1 MKIFHIVSN
10 KEWGGGEQYVYD
22 LSQRQMADG
31 IDVTIFCKPVEAIMQ
46 KYREAGMKVIPLALG
61 GALDIRSA
69 WKMAKVIRRQETGVR
84 SQETGDRSQ
93 ESGDGRLIL
102 HAHNFKDAFTACYA
116 RCLAGNKQVR
126 VVMCRHLT
134 RKGKNTLLYR
144 WLYRHLDRL
153 IFDSELSKSEFLS
166 TGPTIDETKLGI
178 VHTSIVVTEEE
189 DRSQKSVVRSKYQ
202 IPEDCVIGMFHGRLD
217 PEKGLDTLLEAVA
230 QIKERNFRLVL
241 VGRGSEEYT
250 AHLKQVVQEKGIADK
265 VVFAGFVHP
274 VLPYV
279 AAADFGIL
287 ASTVQEG
294 CPLSPQ
300 EYMSQGRPVVVTN
313 NGGQR
318 EYVVQEQNGL
328 LVPPGDAKALAE
340 AIARLVDD
348 TTLRQRLGQQA
359 KADFDDHLNYEHYYA
374 QIKKVYS

>member
-46 KYREAGMKVIPLALG
+46 KYQAAGMKVIPLALG
-61 GALDIRSA
+61 GALDVKSA
-69 WKMAKVIRRQETGVR
+69 WKMAKVIENH
-84 SQETGDRSQ
+84 SN
-93 ESGDGRLIL
+93 I

-166 TGPTIDETKLGI
+166 AHPTIDEAKLGI
-178 VHTSIVVTEEE
+178 VHTSIVVPEKVTTV
-189 DRSQKSVVRSKYQ
+189 DIRAQYGV
-202 IPEDCVIGMFHGRLD
+202 PEDCIIGMFHGRLD

-230 QIKERNFRLVL
+230 QIKDRNFRLVL

-265 VVFAGFVHP
+265 MVFAGFVHP

-279 AAADFGIL
+279 AGADFGIL

-300 EYMSQGRPVVVTN
+300 EYMSQGRPVIVTN

-340 AIARLVDD
+340 AMARLVDD
-348 TTLRQRLGQQA
+348 AALRQRLGQQA
-359 KADFDDHLNYEHYYA
+359 KADFDDHLNYEHYYE
-374 QIKKVYS
+374 QIKKIYEE

>member
-1 MKIFHIVSN
+1 
-10 KEWGGGEQYVYD
+10 
-22 LSQRQMADG
+22 
-31 IDVTIFCKPVEAIMQ
+31 MQ
-46 KYREAGMKVIPLALG
+46 KYQEAGMKVIPLALG
-61 GALDIRSA
+61 GALDVMSA
-69 WKMAKVIRRQETGVR
+69 WKMAKVIR
-84 SQETGDRSQ
+84 SQ
-93 ESGDGRLIL
+93 ESGDSSSLIL

-166 TGPTIDETKLGI
+166 TGPTIDEAKLGI
-178 VHTSIVVTEEE
+178 VHTSIVVTEVGERRE
-189 DRSQKSVVRSKYQ
+189 GVRREGVRSKYQ

-217 PEKGLDTLLEAVA
+217 PEKGLDTLLEAAA
-230 QIKERNFRLVL
+230 QIKERNFQLVL

-250 AHLKQVVQEKGIADK
+250 AHLKQVVQEKGIAEK

-340 AIARLVDD
+340 AMARLVDD
-348 TTLRQRLGQQA
+348 AALRQRLGKQA
-359 KADFDDHLNYEHYYA
+359 KADFDDHLNYEHYYE
-374 QIKKVYS
+374 QIKRVYS

>member
-22 LSQRQMADG
+22 LSQRQRTEG

-46 KYREAGMKVIPLALG
+46 KYQEAGMTVIPLALG

-69 WKMAKVIRRQETGVR
+69 WKMAKVIENH
-84 SQETGDRSQ
+84 SN
-93 ESGDGRLIL
+93 I

-116 RCLAGNKQVR
+116 KCLARNKQVR

-144 WLYRHLDRL
+144 WLYLHLDRL
-153 IFDSELSKSEFLS
+153 IFDSELSRSVFLS
-166 TGPTIDETKLGI
+166 TRPTIDEAKLGI
-178 VHTSIVVTEEE
+178 VHTSIVV
-189 DRSQKSVVRSKYQ
+189 
-202 IPEDCVIGMFHGRLD
+202 PETFEKTDLRMEFQMPSDCVIGMFHGRLD
-217 PEKGLDTLLEAVA
+217 PEKGLDTLMEAVA
-230 QIKERNFRLVL
+230 QIKDKPFRLIL
-241 VGRGSEEYT
+241 VGRGCEDYT
-250 AHLKQVVQEKGIADK
+250 AHLHQMAEDKGISDK
-265 VVFAGFVHP
+265 VIFAGFRHP
-274 VLPYV
+274 VLSVV

-300 EYMSQGRPVVVTN
+300 EYMSQGHPVVVTN

-318 EYVVQEQNGL
+318 EYVVQEHNGL

-340 AIARLVDD
+340 AIARLVNDAA
-348 TTLRQRLGQQA
+348 LRQRLGAQA
-359 KADFDDHLNYEHYYA
+359 KADFDDHLNYDHYYE
-374 QIKKVYS
+374 QIKKIYEE

>member
-10 KEWGGGEQYVYD
+10 KEWGGGEQYVFD
-22 LSQRQMADG
+22 LSQRQRVDD
-31 IDVTIFCKPVEAIMQ
+31 IDVTIFCKPVEAIVQ
-46 KYREAGMKVIPLALG
+46 KYTEAGMKVLPLALG
-61 GALDIRSA
+61 GALDVKSA
-69 WKMAKVIRRQETGVR
+69 WQMAKVINSAGPCT
-84 SQETGDRSQ
+84 
-93 ESGDGRLIL
+93 I

-116 RCLAGNKQVR
+116 RCLSSNKQIR

-166 TGPTIDETKLGI
+166 TNPTIDAVKLGI
-178 VHTSIVVTEEE
+178 VHTSIVVPEGVTSA
-189 DRSQKSVVRSKYQ
+189 DIRRQYK
-202 IPEDCVIGMFHGRLD
+202 IPDDCVIGMFHGRLD
-217 PEKGLDTLLEAVA
+217 PEKGLDVLLDAVA
-230 QIKERNFRLVL
+230 LVKERSFYLVL
-241 VGRGSEEYT
+241 VGRGSEDYT
-250 AHLKQVVQEKGIADK
+250 AHLKQLVAEKGISEK
-265 VVFAGFVHP
+265 VIFAGFVHP

-300 EYMSQGRPVVVTN
+300 EYMSQGHPVILTD

-318 EYVVQEQNGL
+318 EYVVQEQNGM

-340 AIARLVDD
+340 AIARMVDD
-348 TTLRQRLGQQA
+348 GALRQRLGQQA
-359 KADFDDHLNYEHYYA
+359 KIDFDDHLNYAHFYA
-374 QIKKVYS
+374 QIKTVYEA

>member
-22 LSQRQMADG
+22 LSQRQRTEG
-31 IDVTIFCKPVEAIMQ
+31 IDVTIFCKPVEAIIQ
-46 KYREAGMKVIPLALG
+46 KYQEAGMKVIPLALG
-61 GALDIRSA
+61 GALDISSA
-69 WKMAKVIRRQETGVR
+69 WKMAKVIENH
-84 SQETGDRSQ
+84 SN
-93 ESGDGRLIL
+93 I

-116 RCLAGNKQVR
+116 KCLARNKQVR

-144 WLYRHLDRL
+144 WLYLHLDRL
-153 IFDSELSKSEFLS
+153 IFDSELSRSVFLS
-166 TGPTIDETKLGI
+166 THPTIDEAKLGI
-178 VHTSIVVTEEE
+178 VHTSIVV
-189 DRSQKSVVRSKYQ
+189 
-202 IPEDCVIGMFHGRLD
+202 PETFEKTDLRMEFQMPSDCVIGMFHGRLD

-230 QIKERNFRLVL
+230 QIKDKPFRLVL
-241 VGRGSEEYT
+241 VGRGSEDYT
-250 AHLKQVVQEKGIADK
+250 AHLHQVAQEKGISDK
-265 VVFAGFVHP
+265 VIFAGFRHP
-274 VLPYV
+274 VLSVV

-300 EYMSQGRPVVVTN
+300 EYMSQGHPVVVTN

-318 EYVVQEQNGL
+318 EYVQQEHNGL

-348 TTLRQRLGQQA
+348 AALRQRLGTQA
-359 KADFDDHLNYEHYYA
+359 KADFDDHLNYDHYYE
-374 QIKKVYS
+374 QIKKIYEE

>member
-22 LSQRQMADG
+22 LSQHQQVDG
-31 IDVTIFCKPVEAIMQ
+31 IGVAIFCKPVEAIVE
-46 KYREAGMKVIPLALG
+46 KYTDAGRKVLPLALG
-61 GALDIRSA
+61 GALDVKSA
-69 WKMAKVIRRQETGVR
+69 WQMAKVINHAGSCT
-84 SQETGDRSQ
+84 
-93 ESGDGRLIL
+93 I

-116 RCLAGNKQVR
+116 RCLSRNKQVR

-134 RKGKNTLLYR
+134 RKGKNSLLYR

-153 IFDSELSKSEFLS
+153 IFDSELSKSAFLS
-166 TGPTIDETKLGI
+166 TGPAIDTAKLGI
-178 VHTSIVVTEEE
+178 VHTSIVVPEEVTIA
-189 DRSQKSVVRSKYQ
+189 DIRSKYQ
-202 IPEDCVIGMFHGRLD
+202 IPDGCVIGMFHGRLD
-217 PEKGLDTLLEAVA
+217 PEKGLDVLLDAVA
-230 QIKERNFRLVL
+230 QVKDKAFRLVL

-250 AHLKQVVQEKGIADK
+250 AHLKQVVAEKGISEK
-265 VVFAGFVHP
+265 VIFAGFVHP

-300 EYMSQGRPVVVTN
+300 EYMSQGHPVIVTN

-340 AIARLVDD
+340 AIARMVDD
-348 TTLRQRLGQQA
+348 AALRQRLGKQA
-359 KADFDDHLNYEHYYA
+359 KADFDDHLNYDHFYA
-374 QIKKVYS
+374 QIQRVYE

>member
-22 LSQRQMADG
+22 LSQRQRTEG

-46 KYREAGMKVIPLALG
+46 KYQEAGMTVIPLALG

-69 WKMAKVIRRQETGVR
+69 WKMAKVIENH
-84 SQETGDRSQ
+84 SN
-93 ESGDGRLIL
+93 I

-116 RCLAGNKQVR
+116 KCLARNKQVR

-153 IFDSELSKSEFLS
+153 IFDSELSRSVFLS
-166 TGPTIDETKLGI
+166 TRPTIDEAKLGI
-178 VHTSIVVTEEE
+178 VHTSIVVGEAGV
-189 DRSQKSVVRSKYQ
+189 RSQKSGVRSKYQ

-217 PEKGLDTLLEAVA
+217 PEKGLDVLLEAVA
-230 QIKERNFRLVL
+230 QIKEKPFRLVL

-250 AHLKQVVQEKGIADK
+250 AHLKQVVQEKGIAEK

-300 EYMSQGRPVVVTN
+300 EYMSQGHPVVVTN

-318 EYVVQEQNGL
+318 EYVFQDHNGL

-348 TTLRQRLGQQA
+348 AALRQRLGTQA
-359 KADFDDHLNYEHYYA
+359 KADFDDHLNYDHYYE
-374 QIKKVYS
+374 QIKKIYEE

>member
-22 LSQRQMADG
+22 LSQHQRAEG
-31 IDVTIFCKPVEAIMQ
+31 IDVTIFCKPVDAIMQ
-46 KYREAGMKVIPLALG
+46 KYAEAGMEVVPLALG
-61 GALDIRSA
+61 GALDVKSA
-69 WKMAKVIRRQETGVR
+69 WQMAKVISKAGPCA
-84 SQETGDRSQ
+84 
-93 ESGDGRLIL
+93 I

-116 RCLAGNKQVR
+116 RCLSSNKQVR

-134 RKGKNTLLYR
+134 RKGKNTFLYR

-166 TGPTIDETKLGI
+166 THPAIDSDKLGV
-178 VHTSIVVTEEE
+178 VHTSIVVPETVTIA
-189 DRSQKSVVRSKYQ
+189 DIRSKYQ
-202 IPEDCVIGMFHGRLD
+202 IPDDCVIGMFHGRLD
-217 PEKGLDTLLEAVA
+217 PEKGLDVLLDALSLLKDSSYLSPRA
-230 QIKERNFRLVL
+230 SYLLIL

-250 AHLKQVVQEKGIADK
+250 AHLKQVVAEKGLSER

-300 EYMSQGRPVVVTN
+300 EYMSQGRPVIVTN

-318 EYVVQEQNGL
+318 EYVIEGQNGL

-340 AIARLVDD
+340 AIARLVGDAA
-348 TTLRQRLGQQA
+348 LRQRLGQQA
-359 KADFDDHLNYEHYYA
+359 KADFDDHLNYAHYYA
-374 QIKKVYS
+374 QIKTVYGI

>member
-31 IDVTIFCKPVEAIMQ
+31 IDVTIFCKPVEAIIQ
-46 KYREAGMKVIPLALG
+46 KFAEAGMKVVPLALG
-61 GALDIRSA
+61 GALDVKSA
-69 WKMAKVIRRQETGVR
+69 WQMAKVI
-84 SQETGDRSQ
+84 RSQ
-93 ESGDGRLIL
+93 ESGDRSLIL

-116 RCLAGNKQVR
+116 RCLSSQKQVR

-134 RKGKNTLLYR
+134 RKGKNGLLYR

-153 IFDSELSKSEFLS
+153 IFDSELSKMVFLS
-166 TGPTIDETKLGI
+166 THPTIDTAKLGVI
-178 VHTSIVVTEEE
+178 HTSIVVPESGVC
-189 DRSQKSVVRSKYQ
+189 SQESGVRSKYQ

-217 PEKGLDTLLEAVA
+217 PEKGLDTLLEAVT
-230 QIKERNFRLVL
+230 QIKDRSFRLVL

-250 AHLKQVVQEKGIADK
+250 AHLKQVVKEKGIAEK
-265 VVFAGFVHP
+265 VVFTGFLHP

-287 ASTVQEG
+287 VSTVQEG

-300 EYMSQGRPVVVTN
+300 EYMSQGHPVVVTN

-318 EYVVQEQNGL
+318 EYVVHEQNGL
-328 LVPPGDAKALAE
+328 LVTPGDVQALAE
-340 AIARLVDD
+340 AMGRLVED
-348 TTLRQRLGQQA
+348 TALRQRLGQQA
-359 KADFDDHLNYEHYYA
+359 KADFDDHLNYAHYYE
-374 QIKKVYS
+374 QIKRVYNL

>member
-1 MKIFHIVSN
+1 MKVFHIVSN

-22 LSQRQMADG
+22 LSQHQRADG
-31 IDVTIFCKPVEAIMQ
+31 IDVTIFCKPVEAIVH
-46 KYREAGMKVIPLALG
+46 KYVEAGMQVLPLALG
-61 GALDIRSA
+61 GALDLKSA
-69 WKMAKVIRRQETGVR
+69 WQMARVLNGAGTCAI
-84 SQETGDRSQ
+84 
-93 ESGDGRLIL
+93 

-116 RCLAGNKQVR
+116 RCLTSNKEVR

-134 RKGKNTLLYR
+134 RKGKNSWLYR

-153 IFDSELSKSEFLS
+153 VFDSELSKAEFLS
-166 TGPTIDETKLGI
+166 THPEIDASKLGVI
-178 VHTSIVVTEEE
+178 HTSIVVPDKVTPVDIRGE
-189 DRSQKSVVRSKYQ
+189 YH
-202 IPEDCVIGMFHGRLD
+202 IPNDVVIGMFHGRLD
-217 PEKGLDTLLEAVA
+217 PEKGLDILLDAVA
-230 QIKERNFRLVL
+230 QLKAKNFRLVL

-250 AHLKQVVQEKGIADK
+250 AHLKQVVEEQGISDSII
-265 VVFAGFVHP
+265 FAGFVHP

-300 EYMSQGRPVVVTN
+300 EYMSQGHPVIVTD

-328 LVPPGDAKALAE
+328 LVPPGDAQALAE
-340 AIARLVDD
+340 AMARLVDD
-348 TTLRQRLGQQA
+348 AALSRRLGQQA
-359 KADFDDHLNYEHYYA
+359 KADFDDHLNYAHYYA
-374 QIKKVYS
+374 QIKTVYDV

>member
-22 LSQRQMADG
+22 LSQRQRTEG
-31 IDVTIFCKPVEAIMQ
+31 IDVTIFCKPVETIIQ
-46 KYREAGMKVIPLALG
+46 KYQEAGMTVIPLALG

-69 WKMAKVIRRQETGVR
+69 WKMAKVIENH
-84 SQETGDRSQ
+84 SN
-93 ESGDGRLIL
+93 I

-116 RCLAGNKQVR
+116 KCLAGNKQVR

-153 IFDSELSKSEFLS
+153 IFDSELSRSVFLS
-166 TGPTIDETKLGI
+166 TRPTIDEAKLGI
-178 VHTSIVVTEEE
+178 VHTSIVVPETFEKTDLRREF
-189 DRSQKSVVRSKYQ
+189 Q
-202 IPEDCVIGMFHGRLD
+202 IPSDCVIGMFHGRLD

-230 QIKERNFRLVL
+230 QIKDKPFRLVL
-241 VGRGSEEYT
+241 VGRGSEDYT
-250 AHLKQVVQEKGIADK
+250 AHLHQMAEDKGISDK
-265 VVFAGFVHP
+265 VIFAGFRHP
-274 VLPYV
+274 VLSVV

-300 EYMSQGRPVVVTN
+300 EYMSQGHPVVVTN

-318 EYVVQEQNGL
+318 EYVFQKHNGL

-348 TTLRQRLGQQA
+348 AALRQRLGTQA
-359 KADFDDHLNYEHYYA
+359 KADFDDHLNYDHYYE
-374 QIKKVYS
+374 QIKKIYEE

>member
-22 LSQRQMADG
+22 LSQHQKADG
-31 IDVTIFCKPVEAIMQ
+31 IEVAIFCKPVEAIIE
-46 KYREAGMKVIPLALG
+46 KYAEAGMKVLPLALG
-61 GALDIRSA
+61 GALDVKSA
-69 WKMAKVIRRQETGVR
+69 WQMAKVINHAGPCT
-84 SQETGDRSQ
+84 
-93 ESGDGRLIL
+93 I

-116 RCLAGNKQVR
+116 RCLSRNKQVR

-144 WLYRHLDRL
+144 WLYRHLDCL

-166 TGPTIDETKLGI
+166 TGPTIDTAKLGI
-178 VHTSIVVTEEE
+178 VHTSIVVPEEVTVA
-189 DRSQKSVVRSKYQ
+189 DIRSKYQ
-202 IPEDCVIGMFHGRLD
+202 IPDDCVIGMFHGRLD
-217 PEKGLDTLLEAVA
+217 PEKGLDTLLDAVA
-230 QIKERNFRLVL
+230 LVKERPYRLVL

-250 AHLKQVVQEKGIADK
+250 AHLKQVVAEKGISDK

-300 EYMSQGRPVVVTN
+300 EYMSQGHPVIVTN

-328 LVPPGDAKALAE
+328 LVPSGDANALAE
-340 AIARLVDD
+340 AIARMVDD
-348 TTLRQRLGQQA
+348 AALRQRLGKQA
-359 KADFDDHLNYEHYYA
+359 KADFDDHLNYAHYYA
-374 QIKKVYS
+374 QIKRVYGL

>member
-1 MKIFHIVSN
+1 MKIFHVVSN

-22 LSQRQMADG
+22 LSQHQQADG
-31 IDVTIFCKPVEAIMQ
+31 IEITIFCKPVEAIIQ
-46 KYREAGMKVIPLALG
+46 KFKEAGMKVLPLTLG
-61 GALDIRSA
+61 GALDVKSA
-69 WKMAKVIRRQETGVR
+69 WQMAKVINSVGPCT
-84 SQETGDRSQ
+84 
-93 ESGDGRLIL
+93 I

-116 RCLAGNKQVR
+116 RCLSSNKQIR

-134 RKGKNTLLYR
+134 RRGKNTLLYR

-166 TGPTIDETKLGI
+166 TNPTIDAAKLGI
-178 VHTSIVVTEEE
+178 VHTSIVVPETVNVT
-189 DRSQKSVVRSKYQ
+189 DIRNIFH
-202 IPEDCVIGMFHGRLD
+202 IPDDCVVGMFHGRLD
-217 PEKGLDTLLEAVA
+217 PEKGLDVLLDAVA
-230 QIKERNFRLVL
+230 LVKERSFRLVL
-241 VGRGSEEYT
+241 VGRGNEEYT
-250 AHLKQVVQEKGIADK
+250 AHLKQVVVEKGLSEK
-265 VVFAGFVHP
+265 VIFAGFVHP

-300 EYMSQGRPVVVTN
+300 EYMSQGHPVIVTN

-328 LVPPGDAKALAE
+328 LVPPGDAQALAE

-348 TTLRQRLGQQA
+348 IALRQRLGQQA
-359 KADFDDHLNYEHYYA
+359 KEDFQSLLSYDHFYSKIRTLYEMRNE
-374 QIKKVYS
+374 